1 MWFLTDPEELRNY
14 EYKSSLKKAKMDL
27 IRRYESLD
35 GTGPYKLWPVLREGL
50 WYTGISSAPLSSLA
64 AHRVDTSQSDRF
76 VGWVI
81 PTKFSH
87 ELKAEV
93 LSLGLFQHA
102 TNDSN
107 DYIAEELPYTYLYNF
122 LVEKGHVLSI
132 DSTGFSPM
140 RYFPQRPA
148 QVFVWRADGSR
159 TSWDIETKDRDS
171 YPEVIADLLGK
182 ARTGDAVRLLLRCQG
197 ATIMQCDFREGD
209 WDLYFDA
216 RTSQSGYVHRYL
228 PEEGREGDWEELHS
242 ILLDFLRCYKKK
254 KGTKWKYVRK
264 ELASDNMRFLN
275 GMICHN

>member
-27 IRRYESLD
+27 IRRYERLD
-35 GTGPYKLWPVLREGL
+35 GTGPYKLWPVLRDGL
-50 WYTGISSAPLSSLA
+50 WYTGISSAPLSSLT

-102 TNDSN
+102 ADNSS

-132 DSTGFSPM
+132 DPTGFSPM
-140 RYFPQRPA
+140 RYFPGRPA
-148 QVFVWRADGSR
+148 QSFGWHADGSR

-182 ARTGDAVRLLLRCQG
+182 AQAGDTVRLLLRCQE
-197 ATIMQCDFREGD
+197 ATIMQCDFGD
-209 WDLYFDA
+209 GNWELYFDA
-216 RTSQSGYVHRYL
+216 RTSQSGYVYRYL
-228 PEEGREGDWEELHS
+228 PEDSQEGNWEELYG
-242 ILLDFLRCYKKK
+242 ILLNFLRYYKKK
-254 KGTKWKYVRK
+254 KGTKWKYIRK